1 MVVKSKCLLF
11 SHLRGGG
18 GGGGGVSVL
27 PIVMDVSLEIIIAP
41 PPQEKSDPCSITPP
55 KNIGNI

>member
-1 MVVKSKCLLF
+1 MFAVLPPEG
-11 SHLRGGG
+11 RGGG
-18 GGGGGVSVL
+18 CFSVL

>member
-11 SHLRGGG
+11 SHLR

>member
-18 GGGGGVSVL
+18 GGGGVSVL
-27 PIVMDVSLEIIIAP
+27 PIVMDVSLGIIIAP